1 MKFKE
6 QFLAG
11 HCSLSQA
18 WVNAQAWENS
28 SEQETGL
35 QEYLGLNEAEYAAF
49 QAGEEAL
56 KQVLLPQRRR
66 QEFRIYQ
73 LDLSAGQVIPFAFQG
88 IKAMFEA
95 GHQQPPAKAY
105 RLVCSG
111 ALTVPAGQEKD
122 DTLRQIAQ
130 RYNDDFP
137 PGYTGRSVAP
147 SDVLELYDEQSRKY
161 FYTDQDGKFVPVR
174 FSPALVQNRVSGQ
187 V

>member
-1 MKFKE
+1 M
-6 QFLAG
+6 
-11 HCSLSQA
+11 
-18 WVNAQAWENS
+18 
-28 SEQETGL
+28 
-35 QEYLGLNEAEYAAF
+35 
-49 QAGEEAL
+49 
-56 KQVLLPQRRR
+56 LLPQRRR

-88 IKAMFEA
+88 IKAMFDA

-111 ALTVPAGQEKD
+111 ALTVPASQEED

-161 FYTDQDGKFVPVR
+161 FYTDRDGKFVPVR
-174 FSPALVQNRVSGQ
+174 FSPALVQNRVSDQ